1 MPTKI
6 NMYVGPPLDQDVS
19 VHPPTRGG
27 IPIPPPAG
35 WAWGATNSASC
46 ACYLNGSFIIKV
58 RQDVGD
64 GGAGMGGVLACVGD
78 MYVGS
83 GWRAALAV

>member
-1 MPTKI
+1 MPTTV
-6 NMYVGPPLDQDVS
+6 NMYVGPPMEEDVH

-27 IPIPPPAG
+27 VKVPPPEG
-35 WAWGATNSASC
+35 WEWGATNSPKYGA
-46 ACYLNGSFIIKV
+46 YLNGSFVIKV

>member
-6 NMYVGPPLDQDVS
+6 NMYVGPPLEPDVA

-35 WAWGATNSASC
+35 WAWGATNSASN
-46 ACYLNGSFIIKV
+46 ACYLNGSFVIKV

-64 GGAGMGGVLACVGD
+64 GGAGMGVVLACVGD

-83 GWRAALAV
+83 GWRAVLAV